1 MKSVLVIRL
10 QISLAV
16 IFIFFFCSQGLA
28 KNSNL
33 IPTMSL
39 LLLVKH
45 DCNHVRKGAA
55 YLDNCGLCVGGTTGE
70 IACAQDCNGV
80 WDGDAYLDNCG
91 KCVGGDT
98 GNSACTIMHGGK
110 MWQQADDEI
119 KRQYAA
125 AITYCDELEL
135 GNYSDWYLPSYDE
148 LKGLV
153 VCTDGTPT
161 PLKDYPTQP
170 FKCGSEG
177 SYESPTIDA
186 SFHAD
191 TDRYWTSYES
201 SIYRIAIDFN
211 DGEAYVFYQPYSYF
225 TRCVR

>member
-16 IFIFFFCSQGLA
+16 ILIFFFCSQGLA
-28 KNSNL
+28 KNSSL

-39 LLLVKH
+39 LLLVKY
-45 DCNHVRKGAA
+45 DCNDVRKG
-55 YLDNCGLCVGGTTGE
+55 T
-70 IACAQDCNGV
+70 
-80 WDGDAYLDNCG
+80 AYLDNCG

-98 GNSACTIMHGGK
+98 DNSACTIMHGGK

-125 AITYCDELEL
+125 AVTYCDELEL

-186 SFHAD
+186 AFHAD

-201 SIYRIAIDFN
+201 SSYRIAIDFS
-211 DGEAYVFYQPYSYF
+211 DGEAYVFYQPYTYL